1 MISLVDDI
9 MKDKYSRF
17 FSKNNLIFN
26 SGMVFSAG
34 FLGALFLF
42 ASNLMLSRVFGP
54 EAFGNYKTI
63 ISLFM
68 FVAALVDFGAIP
80 TLTKYIAEFIARRE
94 TGKINNLI
102 RFFLKVKGFST
113 VLVVMV
119 IYVFRDVFALWFLG
133 NAALSY
139 LIVPGLM
146 LSLFILFDITKPIV
160 AGFQYFKL
168 FSLSGFLT
176 NASIGAATVTLGYF
190 FGVYYAILGWAVG
203 YFIGN
208 IPNTWF
214 ILKEKYLCKNA
225 LKPDITQIFR
235 KYSLPMHGIYLLN
248 VSNLLI
254 IPVLSLFFA
263 QELIGYYA
271 FAWIF
276 YSGIMLIPIALAQVL
291 FPKVSE
297 MSAQDKDAK
306 GVLWDVLC
314 AYSLVVFI
322 GIGVIQ
328 LFSAHIIA
336 FVSYEYVSGLLIFKW
351 LNCAGLILG
360 YLLIYAN
367 YLTAKSEV
375 RMAAWVFFVMNIALF
390 LVSFWVMV

>member
-1 MISLVDDI
+1 
-9 MKDKYSRF
+9 MKDNYRRF

-34 FLGALFLF
+34 FIGALFLF

-63 ISLFM
+63 IPLFM
-68 FVAALVDFGAIP
+68 FVAALVDFGAMP
-80 TLTKYIAEFIARRE
+80 TLTKYIAEFVARKE

-102 RFFLKVKGFST
+102 WFFLKVKGLSI
-113 VLVVMV
+113 VSVVMV
-119 IYVFRDVFALWFLG
+119 IYAARDTFAQMFLG
-133 NAALSY
+133 DAALSY

-160 AGFQYFKL
+160 AGFQNFKL
-168 FSLSGFLT
+168 FSFSGFLT
-176 NASIGAATVTLGYF
+176 NASIGAATVALGYF
-190 FGVYYAILGWAVG
+190 FGVYYAILGWVVG
-203 YFIGN
+203 YFVGN
-208 IPNTWF
+208 LPNIWF
-214 ILKEKYLCKNA
+214 ILKEKYLCKNKA
-225 LKPDITQIFR
+225 KVDITQIFR
-235 KYSLPMHGIYLLN
+235 RYSLPMHGIYLLN

-297 MSAQDKDAK
+297 MHAQGKNTK
-306 GVLWDVLC
+306 SVLRGVLC

-336 FVSYEYVSGLLIFKW
+336 FVSYDYISGLLIFKW
-351 LNCAGLILG
+351 LNCAGLLLG
-360 YLLIYAN
+360 YLLIYAH
-367 YLTAKSEV
+367 YLSAKSEV
-375 RMAAWVFFVMNIALF
+375 RKAAWVFFVMNVALF
-390 LVSFWVMV
+390 LVSFWVMQTV